1 MYFFNSP
8 VKPAVMTGLV
18 LRSSKKIYLVL
29 SLHHSFNPHIYS
41 MNLYNGHPGLTE
53 QEAAVRLKEE
63 GPNVLFEPGKR
74 SLFALALSILA
85 EPMVLLLIV
94 AALLYFILGES
105 GEGYMLLAAIMVVA
119 SISFFQTVKS
129 DNALRELGKLTQ
141 PRVDVLRDGVL
152 KPLPATEIVRGDLVL
167 VEEGMN
173 FPCDGRIIRAF
184 DLGINEA
191 ALTGESVA
199 VSKQSGDPVFAGTL
213 ISSGSVYLEATATG
227 IRTELGKLGKSMEDL
242 GKEKT
247 VLQIQIDRFVRSM
260 AWAGLAAF
268 ITILGVHFFETGNF
282 IHSLL
287 RGLTVAM
294 ALIPEEIPVAFASFM
309 ALGALRLSGFHVLAR
324 EPRTVESLGSATVI
338 CADKTG
344 TLTTEGM
351 ELACMVSLV
360 SEFHTASDSIPGQDS
375 LAILRAARIS
385 SEPKPFDAMEKA
397 IAVVYEKYYG
407 TFSDPLVM
415 EYPLDGVPPMMTHV
429 VENKSGIRE
438 VAAKG
443 GLEKILEVCRLPQ
456 AELEDI
462 RKKSL
467 EFTSRGFRVLGVAS
481 AGFGTG
487 DFPARQEDFD
497 WKFLG
502 FICLFNPPKPNASE
516 VVRGFYEAGIQVK
529 MITGDFPSTASAI
542 AGMVGIRDSEKVLTG
557 DEVMRMRPE
566 ELASRTREVQ
576 VFARMFPDAKLRVVQ
591 ALKTQGEVVAMTGDG
606 VNDGPALKAAHIGVS
621 MGKRGTEMARQAA
634 SLVLVNDDLRGMLDA
649 VALGR
654 KIYQNLK
661 KAVSYI
667 VSIHVPIILT
677 VTLPLLFGWSF
688 TELFT
693 PIHVI
698 FLELVM
704 GPTCSIAFENEPAEA
719 GQMQTKPRKPRDT
732 FFSGKELGRSIL
744 QGLAISALILFLY
757 RSDMQAGLAPE
768 AIRTRAFSVLVFS
781 NVLLTLANRSFLLS
795 FFRTLFI
802 PNRILWLMLGITIAL
817 LFLSVYQP
825 AIRDL
830 FGFVRMEWQ
839 ELLFCFM
846 VALPAVLWVEGL
858 KWYRRRSLA

>member
-1 MYFFNSP
+1 MAHIKPEIHHYF
-8 VKPAVMTGLV
+8 
-18 LRSSKKIYLVL
+18 R
-29 SLHHSFNPHIYS
+29 S
-41 MNLYNGHPGLTE
+41 MNLYNGHRGLS
-53 QEAAVRLKEE
+53 QEEAEIRLRED

-74 SLFALALSILA
+74 SLLNLALNILA
-85 EPMVLLLIV
+85 EPMVLLLIF
-94 AALLYFILGES
+94 AALLYFILGEV
-105 GEGYMLLAAIMVVA
+105 GEGYMLLAAILVVA

-141 PRVDVLRDGVL
+141 PKVDVLRDGVL
-152 KPLPATEIVRGDLVL
+152 KPLPATDIVRGDLVL

-173 FPCDGRIIRAF
+173 FPCDGRIIRAY

-191 ALTGESVA
+191 ALTGESV
-199 VSKQSGDPVFAGTL
+199 PVTRQAGETVYAGTL
-213 ISSGSVYLEATATG
+213 VSSGSVYLETTATG
-227 IRTELGKLGKSMEDL
+227 IRTELGKLGKSMENL
-242 GKEKT
+242 SKEKT
-247 VLQIQIDRFVRSM
+247 VLQVQIDRFVRSM
-260 AWAGLAAF
+260 AWVGLGAF
-268 ITILGVHFFETGNF
+268 LIILAVHFFETGNF

-309 ALGALRLSGFHVLAR
+309 ALGALRLSAFNVLAR

-351 ELACMVSLV
+351 ELAWLV
-360 SEFHTASDSIPGQDS
+360 SPAAEYQTGSPLPPGSDSMA
-375 LAILRAARIS
+375 LLRAARIS

-397 IAVVYEKYYG
+397 ISDVYDLHFG
-407 TFSDPLVM
+407 NFSDNLVM
-415 EYPLDGVPPMMTHV
+415 EYPLSGQPPMMTHV
-429 VENKSGIRE
+429 ALNAEGKNE

-443 GLEKILEVCRLPQ
+443 GLEKILEVCRLPD
-456 AELEDI
+456 AELEAI
-462 RKKSL
+462 RARSL
-467 EFTSRGFRVLGVAS
+467 EFTRQGYRVLGVAA
-481 AGFGTG
+481 AGYGEG
-487 DFPARQEDFD
+487 DFPARQEDFT
-497 WKFLG
+497 WKYLG
-502 FICLFNPPKPNASE
+502 FICLFNPPKPNAGN
-516 VVRGFYEAGIQVK
+516 VVKGFREAGIRVK
-529 MITGDFPSTASAI
+529 MITGDFPATASAI
-542 AGMVGIRDSEKVLTG
+542 AAMVGIDPSDKVLTG
-557 DEVMRMRPE
+557 DEVMQMKPE
-566 ELASRTREVQ
+566 ELASRAGDIH
-576 VFARMFPDAKLRVVQ
+576 VFARMFPEAKLRVVQ
-591 ALKTQGEVVAMTGDG
+591 ALKSVGEVVAMTGDG
-606 VNDGPALKAAHIGVS
+606 VNDGPALKAAHIGVA
-621 MGKRGTEMARQAA
+621 MGNRGTEMARQAA
-634 SLVLVNDDLRGMLDA
+634 SLVLVNDDLQGMLDA

-654 KIYQNLK
+654 KIFQNLK

-677 VTLPLLFGWSF
+677 VTLPLLLGWSF

-704 GPTCSIAFENEPAEA
+704 GPTCSIAFENEPAEE
-719 GQMQTKPRKPRDT
+719 GQMQLMPRKPRDT

-744 QGLAISALILFLY
+744 QGLAISVLILFLY
-757 RSDMQAGLAPE
+757 RTDMQAGLSPE
-768 AIRTRAFSVLVFS
+768 VIRTRAFSVLVFS

-802 PNRILWLMLGITIAL
+802 PNRILWLMLAFTIGL

-830 FGFVRMEWQ
+830 FGFVRLEWQ
-839 ELLFCFM
+839 EMLFCFM

-858 KWYRRRSLA
+858 KWYRRKRLML

>member
-1 MYFFNSP
+1 
-8 VKPAVMTGLV
+8 
-18 LRSSKKIYLVL
+18 
-29 SLHHSFNPHIYS
+29 
-41 MNLYNGHPGLTE
+41 MNLYNGHPGLS
-53 QEAAVRLKEE
+53 QEEAEIRLKED

-85 EPMVLLLIV
+85 EPMVLLLV
-94 AALLYFILGES
+94 AAALLYFILGEFP
-105 GEGYMLLAAIMVVA
+105 EGYMLLGAIMVVA

-199 VSKQSGDPVFAGTL
+199 VSKLPGDPVFAGTL
-213 ISSGSVYLEATATG
+213 VSSGSVYFETTATG
-227 IRTELGKLGKSMEDL
+227 TRTELGKLGKSMEDL
-242 GKEKT
+242 TKEKT

-260 AWAGLAAF
+260 AWVGFGAF
-268 ITILGVHFFETGNF
+268 LTILAVHYLETGNF
-282 IHSLL
+282 IHALL

-309 ALGALRLSGFHVLAR
+309 ALGALRLSGFNVLAR

-351 ELACMVSLV
+351 ELACLV
-360 SEFHTASDSIPGQDS
+360 GPNVEFQTASGQTPEAGT

-397 IAVVYEKYYG
+397 ISDVYDVHFG
-407 TFSDPLVM
+407 SFSDPLVM
-415 EYPLDGVPPMMTHV
+415 EYPLSGVPPMMTHV
-429 VENKSGIRE
+429 AKNKEGRNE

-443 GLEKILEVCRLPQ
+443 GLEKILEVCRLPESTQ
-456 AELEDI
+456 EAI
-462 RKKSL
+462 HAQSL
-467 EFTSRGFRVLGVAS
+467 QFTKQGYRVLGVAS
-481 AGFGTG
+481 AEYESEG
-487 DFPARQEDFD
+487 DFPARQEEFD

-502 FICLFNPPKPNASE
+502 FLCLFNPPKPNAAK
-516 VVRGFYEAGIQVK
+516 VVKGFLDAGIKVK
-529 MITGDFPSTASAI
+529 MITGDFPATASAI
-542 AGMVGIRDSEKVLTG
+542 AAMVGISSADKVLTG
-557 DEVMRMRPE
+557 DEVMKMPPE
-566 ELASRTREVQ
+566 ELAERVGAVQ
-576 VFARMFPDAKLRVVQ
+576 VFARMFPEAKLRVVQ
-591 ALKTQGEVVAMTGDG
+591 ALKSRGEVVAMTGDG
-606 VNDGPALKAAHIGVS
+606 VNDGPALKAAHIGVA
-621 MGKRGTEMARQAA
+621 MGNRGTEMARQAA
-634 SLVLVNDDLRGMLDA
+634 SLVLINDDLNGMLDA

-677 VTLPLLFGWSF
+677 VTLPLLLGWSF

-719 GQMQTKPRKPRDT
+719 GQMQLNPRKPRDT
-732 FFSGKELGRSIL
+732 FFSGRELGRSIF

-757 RSDMQAGLAPE
+757 RADMQAGLAPE

-781 NVLLTLANRSFLLS
+781 NVLLTLANRSFMLS
-795 FFRTLFI
+795 FLQTLFI
-802 PNRILWLMLGITIAL
+802 PNRLLWLMLGITVAL

-825 AIRDL
+825 AVRAL
-830 FGFVRMEWQ
+830 FGFVRLEWQ
-839 ELLFCFM
+839 EMLFCFM
-846 VALPAVLWVEGL
+846 VALPAVLWVECL
-858 KWYRRRSLA
+858 KWYRRRKLML